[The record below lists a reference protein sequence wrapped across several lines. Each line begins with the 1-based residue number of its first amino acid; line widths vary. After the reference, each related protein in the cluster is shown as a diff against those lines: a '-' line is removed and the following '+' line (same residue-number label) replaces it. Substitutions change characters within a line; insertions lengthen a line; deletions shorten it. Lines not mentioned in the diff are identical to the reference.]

1 MEDDGLSVNTEGTQA
16 GTQVGT
22 ESALT
27 TYAGPYVT
35 EMMGKGAALADT
47 PYEAYEGPLTAGA
60 SDLQT
65 TAFEGIGS
73 LNIPTDTM
81 GTYAPTEFTAEA
93 AQGLMNPYLM
103 AALNPQ
109 LEEARRQS
117 DIERQRSAG
126 RLLQAGAFGGGRQAV
141 MAAENQRNLLQ
152 NLAGITGEGYRDA
165 YDKAMGQFNVQQDRA
180 LDAATKRDRFGL
192 DALDMQLS
200 AGETQRDIEQQG
212 ITADQLQFIEEKMFP
227 YKQVQFMQSLLQGLP
242 LETQAYTYSQ
252 PTGYEQLT
260 GDAGKLIEL
269 FEEFAKQYPDAFGS
283 GDSPPDLSGDSLNEG
298 QSGVGAGTYT

>member
-1 MEDDGLSVNTEGTQA
+1 
-16 GTQVGT
+16 
-22 ESALT
+22 
-27 TYAGPYVT
+27 
-35 EMMGKGAALADT
+35 MMGKGAALADT
-47 PYEAYEGPLTAGA
+47 PYEAYEGDLTAGA

-65 TAFEGIGS
+65 TAFEGIGG

-81 GTYAPTEFTAEA
+81 GTYAPEEFTAEA

-109 LEEARRQS
+109 LDEARRQS

-152 NLAGITGEGYRDA
+152 NLSDITGTGYKDA
-165 YDKAMGQFNVQQDRA
+165 YDKAMGQFNVQQDRS

-200 AGETQRDIEQQG
+200 AGETQRGIEQQG

-298 QSGVGAGTYT
+298 QSGVDAGTYT

>member
-1 MEDDGLSVNTEGTQA
+1 MEDDGLSVNTEGTTA
-16 GTQVGT
+16 GTQVGA

-47 PYEAYEGPLTAGA
+47 PYEAYEGDLTAGA

-65 TAFEGIGS
+65 TAFEGIGG

-81 GTYAPTEFTAEA
+81 GTYAPEEFTAEA

-109 LEEARRQS
+109 LDEARRQS

-152 NLAGITGEGYRDA
+152 NLSDITGTGYKDA
-165 YDKAMGQFNVQQDRA
+165 YDKAMGQFNVQQDRS

-200 AGETQRDIEQQG
+200 AGETQRGIEQQG

-260 GDAGKLIEL
+260 GDAGKVIEL
-269 FEEFAKQYPDAFGS
+269 FEELLKQYGTS
-283 GDSPPDLSGDSLNEG
+283 GGGDSPSAESVSPSFDDMDAMGE
-298 QSGVGAGTYT
+298 

>member
-1 MEDDGLSVNTEGTQA
+1 MEDDGLSVNTEGTKA

-47 PYEAYEGPLTAGA
+47 PYEAYEGDLTAGA

-109 LEEARRQS
+109 LDEARRQS

-152 NLAGITGEGYRDA
+152 NLSDITGTGYKDA
-165 YDKAMGQFNVQQDRA
+165 YDKAMGQFNVQQDRS
-180 LDAATKRDRFGL
+180 LDAASKRDQFGL
-192 DALDMQLS
+192 DALDRQLS
-200 AGETQRDIEQQG
+200 AGETQRG
-212 ITADQLQFIEEKMFP
+212 ITQEGLTADKLQFEEEKLFP
-227 YKQVQFMQSLLQGLP
+227 YKQVQFLQSLLDGLP
-242 LETQAYTYSQ
+242 LETQATTYSQ
-252 PTGYEQLT
+252 PTGFETLQ
-260 GDAGKLIEL
+260 GDASDLVSL
-269 FEEFAKQYPDAFGS
+269 FTEFLKQYDTSGG
-283 GDSPPDLSGDSLNEG
+283 GDSPPATSVSPSFDTMDVMGE
-298 QSGVGAGTYT
+298 

>member
-1 MEDDGLSVNTEGTQA
+1 MEDDGLSVNTEGTEA

-47 PYEAYEGPLTAGA
+47 PYEAYEGDLTAGA

-65 TAFEGIGS
+65 TAFEGIGG

-81 GTYAPTEFTAEA
+81 GTYAPEEFTAEA

-109 LEEARRQS
+109 LDEARRQS

-152 NLAGITGEGYRDA
+152 NLSDITGTGYKDA
-165 YDKAMGQFNVQQDRA
+165 YDKAMGQFNIDQDR
-180 LDAATKRDRFGL
+180 LRGIQSDTNKYGL
-192 DALDMQLS
+192 DALDKQLS
-200 AGETQRDIEQQG
+200 AGETQRG
-212 ITADQLQFIEEKMFP
+212 ITQEGLTADKLQFEEEKLFP
-227 YKQVQFMQSLLQGLP
+227 YKQVQFLQSLLDGLP
-242 LETQAYTYSQ
+242 LETQATTYSQ
-252 PTGYEQLT
+252 PTGFETLQ
-260 GDAGKLIEL
+260 GDTSDLVSL
-269 FEEFAKQYPDAFGS
+269 FTEFLKQYDTSGG
-283 GDSPPDLSGDSLNEG
+283 GDSPSAESVSPSFDDMDAMGE
-298 QSGVGAGTYT
+298 

>member
-1 MEDDGLSVNTEGTQA
+1 MEDDGLTVNTEGVPA
-16 GTQVGT
+16 GTEIGK

-35 EMMGKGAALADT
+35 DMMGKGAALADQ

-109 LEEARRQS
+109 LDEARRQS

-152 NLAGITGEGYRDA
+152 NLSDITGTGYKDA
-165 YDKAMGQFNVQQDRA
+165 YDKAMGQFNVQQDRS
-180 LDAATKRDRFGL
+180 LDAASKRDQFGL
-192 DALDMQLS
+192 DALDRQLS
-200 AGETQRDIEQQG
+200 AGETQRG
-212 ITADQLQFIEEKMFP
+212 ITQERP
-227 YKQVQFMQSLLQGLP
+227 
-242 LETQAYTYSQ
+242 
-252 PTGYEQLT
+252 
-260 GDAGKLIEL
+260 
-269 FEEFAKQYPDAFGS
+269 
-283 GDSPPDLSGDSLNEG
+283 NC
-298 QSGVGAGTYT
+298 

>member
-1 MEDDGLSVNTEGTQA
+1 MEDDGLSVNTEGTKA

-27 TYAGPYVT
+27 TYAGDYVT
-35 EMMGKGAALADT
+35 DMLGKGEALADT
-47 PYEAYEGPLTAGA
+47 PYEAYGGPLTAGE

-65 TAFEGIGS
+65 TAFEGIAG
-73 LNIPTDTM
+73 LNIPTDEM
-81 GTYAPTEFTAEA
+81 GAFTPGTFDAET

-152 NLAGITGEGYRDA
+152 NLAGITGTGYKDA
-165 YDKAMGQFNVQQDRA
+165 YDKAMGQFNTEQDR
-180 LDAATKRDRFGL
+180 LRGIQSDTNKYGL
-192 DALDMQLS
+192 DVLDTQLS
-200 AGETQRDIEQQG
+200 AGETQRGIEQQG
-212 ITADQLQFIEEKMFP
+212 ITADQLQFVEEKMFP
-227 YKQVQFMQSLLQGLP
+227 YKQVQFLQSLLSGLP

-252 PTGYEQLT
+252 PTGYEQLG

-283 GDSPPDLSGDSLNEG
+283 GDSPSAESVSPSFDDRDAMGE
-298 QSGVGAGTYT
+298 